1 MHTYMLCVPN
11 MRGWCS
17 ILHTNTYLHIFIRP
31 STQRVRLGGLSRASP
46 AQHHTTPHQFIRNQK
61 FGTPSPVLVVSS
73 GQQPDHLLFVFRS
86 VQYNFYFFKSV
97 FRLIPSSPFRSS
109 RVLPSVRTAA
119 VQFSSV
125 PGGSAYPFKVFL

>member
-1 MHTYMLCVPN
+1 MFNSTHKHILTHIHTPFHTTSPS
-11 MRGWCS
+11 RGFVACF
-17 ILHTNTYLHIFIRP
+17 TN
-31 STQRVRLGGLSRASP
+31 P
-46 AQHHTTPHQFIRNQK
+46 APHHTTPHQFIRNQK

-86 VQYNFYFFKSV
+86 VQYNFYFFESI